1 MLRINLNGDRL
12 ALQVQRFIKPED
24 WDQNR
29 YVMKGRTE
37 QARVFNNYLEA
48 VRLKAHKKFNELLS
62 YTDDVTPQMLR
73 DAILGVNSAKTR
85 QIIDIWEGHV
95 SDLKKLIGKE
105 NSYATYQ
112 KYNTAKNHFQSFLQ
126 KKYQLND
133 VSIKAVDY
141 QMIQQYSIYLKTEK
155 GCSFNTATKFLQ
167 NLKTITS
174 ISIRSGWL
182 VKDPFNGISLTLKEV
197 DRPYL
202 TFEELERLIE
212 FNSVFDRLNR
222 VRDFFVFSCYTGLAY
237 IDVKKLKRA
246 EIEGND
252 EMGFWIRTRRQKTG
266 VRANIPL
273 LEIPMS
279 IIRNYCQLELLDAE
293 EPILPILSNQ
303 KMNAYLK
310 ELADLCNIQKQLSYH
325 VARHTFATTVTM
337 MNGVPIETVSKMLG
351 HKNIHTTQ
359 HYARIVDKKVGDDM
373 KLLAAKLNGSSAIH
387 FNNTSVESIPVI

>member
-337 MNGVPIETVSKMLG
+337 MNGVPFETVSKMLG

>member
-1 MLRINLNGDRL
+1 MLRININGDRV
-12 ALQVQRFIKPED
+12 ALQVHRFIKPED
-24 WDQNR
+24 WDPAR

-37 QARVFNNYLEA
+37 EARAFNNYLEA
-48 VRLKAHKKFNELLS
+48 VRLKAHKKYNELLS

-73 DAILGVNSAKTR
+73 DAILGVNTAKTR

-95 SDLKKLIGKE
+95 SNLKKLIGKE

-112 KYNTAKNHFQSFLQ
+112 KYNTAKNHFQAFLQ
-126 KKYQLND
+126 KHYHVED

-141 QMIQQYSIYLKTEK
+141 QMIQQYGIYLKTEK

-202 TFEELERLIE
+202 TFEELERLMK

-266 VRANIPL
+266 GRANIPL
-273 LEIPMS
+273 LDIPMS
-279 IIRNYCQLELLDAE
+279 IIRNYCQLELLDTE
-293 EPILPILSNQ
+293 DSILPILSNQ

-351 HKNIHTTQ
+351 HKNIHSTQ

-387 FNNTSVESIPVI
+387 FNNSNLESIPGI